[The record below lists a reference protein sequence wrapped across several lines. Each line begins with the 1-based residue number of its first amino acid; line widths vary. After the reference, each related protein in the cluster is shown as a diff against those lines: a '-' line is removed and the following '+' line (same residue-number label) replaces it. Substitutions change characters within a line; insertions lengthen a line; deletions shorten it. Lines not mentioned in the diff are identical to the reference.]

1 MVDWATYTNDSPS
14 AVFSQRFTY
23 ADLAICSLGCVVIA
37 VAMMLVAAG
46 QQPVAQIDVR
56 VNVAP
61 TPLRASDGQTCL
73 AYELVATNLD
83 SRLTARL
90 DRLDVF
96 GESEPKP

>member
-1 MVDWATYTNDSPS
+1 MPTSRF
-14 AVFSQRFTY
+14 AVR
-23 ADLAICSLGCVVIA
+23 CVVIA

-96 GESEPKP
+96 GESEPNP